1 MCASVDFLIHSE
13 RYANTRMAV
22 LIRRATCKSFFFSF
36 FWGTKKSL
44 KLRNFTSEDFDPVSF
59 TAERLSFSEL
69 RPSQQPFNKIFR

>member
-1 MCASVDFLIHSE
+1 MCASVDFIIHSE

-22 LIRRATCKSFFFSF
+22 LIRRATCKSFFFLF
-36 FWGTKKSL
+36 FGGQRSL